1 MKWHQSQFK
10 TAQRCARDIAA
21 VRTHCLFRANN
32 KTYLFT
38 ILHLGADQTPFLLQQ
53 GHALLRLRAG
63 AGVVAVEQHQPP
75 LGQQLAVD
83 VLLGFELAVQLLQRA
98 TTQGLGREKL
108 GEGTRRAA
116 KLRVMGT

>member
-1 MKWHQSQFK
+1 MCGKAEWANREQLLSGHGARLDASFSQ
-10 TAQRCARDIAA
+10 R
-21 VRTHCLFRANN
+21 
-32 KTYLFT
+32 YLSL
-38 ILHLGADQTPFLLQQ
+38 LHLGADQTPFLLQQ